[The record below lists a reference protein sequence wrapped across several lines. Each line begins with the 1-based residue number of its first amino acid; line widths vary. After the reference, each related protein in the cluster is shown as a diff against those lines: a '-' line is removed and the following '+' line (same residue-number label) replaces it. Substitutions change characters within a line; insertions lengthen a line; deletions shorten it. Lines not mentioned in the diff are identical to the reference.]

1 MQAAKRLHRSD
12 QNTPHLFFREDSFF
26 LFMLEDFLVDIP
38 LARIVHYNAQE
49 LALVYKGI
57 FVADYVFM
65 VNAGQYADF
74 I

>member
-1 MQAAKRLHRSD
+1 
-12 QNTPHLFFREDSFF
+12 
-26 LFMLEDFLVDIP
+26 MLENFLVDVP

-65 VNAGQYADF
+65 VNAGQYTDF